1 LLALFLAVFFGC
13 FFAFLAAARFA
24 PARDFF
30 PAFFV
35 FRFLTVFFAAFA
47 TRIPLQI
54 K

>member
-1 LLALFLAVFFGC
+1 LADFFGGVL
-13 FFAFLAAARFA
+13 AFLAATRFEAARGA
-24 PARDFF
+24 LLPAFL
-30 PAFFV
+30 AFFV

>member
-1 LLALFLAVFFGC
+1 L
-13 FFAFLAAARFA
+13 AFLAAARFA
-24 PARDFF
+24 PARGALLPAF
-30 PAFFV
+30 AFFV